1 MLRNK
6 ILKSIIFILIIS
18 LILIVNT
25 ISISYAK
32 YKFEYT
38 MICSRD
44 KNSCIKNKKSVKN
57 ENEKIYKGVI

>member
-1 MLRNK
+1 MLKNK

-38 MICSRD
+38 M
-44 KNSCIKNKKSVKN
+44 NAAEIKIHV
-57 ENEKIYKGVI
+57 

>member
-1 MLRNK
+1 MLKNK

-25 ISISYAK
+25 ISISYAQ

-38 MICSRD
+38 M
-44 KNSCIKNKKSVKN
+44 NAVEIKIHV
-57 ENEKIYKGVI
+57 

>member
-25 ISISYAK
+25 ISISYGK

-38 MICSRD
+38 M
-44 KNSCIKNKKSVKN
+44 NAVEIKIHV
-57 ENEKIYKGVI
+57 

>member
-1 MLRNK
+1 MLKNK

-32 YKFEYT
+32 CKFEYT
-38 MICSRD
+38 M
-44 KNSCIKNKKSVKN
+44 NAVEIKIHV
-57 ENEKIYKGVI
+57 